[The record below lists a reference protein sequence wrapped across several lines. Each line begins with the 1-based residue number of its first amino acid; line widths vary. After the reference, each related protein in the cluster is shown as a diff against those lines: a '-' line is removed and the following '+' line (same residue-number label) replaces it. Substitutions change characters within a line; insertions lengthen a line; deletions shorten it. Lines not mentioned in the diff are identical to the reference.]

1 MDDDFRRGRGRARD
15 WSEVRSL
22 WLAVAVVAL
31 VVVGLG
37 ALRLRSGTDAR
48 RLALPTAQVGPG
60 TTAPVVISSPPP
72 PPTPAPP
79 PATTPPPATAAHLGL
94 PVTAVGDSVTIDIQP
109 YLAARVPGVAVD
121 GAVSR
126 QWDTGVSILSGLRAR
141 GQLRPEVIVGLG
153 INGGVNPAQFDT
165 MMRAVAG
172 AKRVVFV
179 TVRLPR
185 SWQDQTNATL
195 RDGMAR
201 YPGTAVLAD
210 WYTLSANHPSWF
222 APDGV
227 HLQTAGAQA
236 MASLIAGSL

>member
-1 MDDDFRRGRGRARD
+1 MDEDFRRGRGRTRD

-31 VVVGLG
+31 VVVGVG
-37 ALRLRSGTDAR
+37 ALRLRSGTDSR
-48 RLALPTAQVGPG
+48 RVVLPTAQVGPG
-60 TTAPVVISSPPP
+60 TTAPVVTSAPPP
-72 PPTPAPP
+72 PSTPAPP
-79 PATTPPPATAAHLGL
+79 PSTAPPPTTAAHLGL

-109 YLAARVPGVAVD
+109 YLAALVPGVAVD

-126 QWDTGVSILSGLRAR
+126 QWETGVNILSGLRAR

-153 INGGVNPAQFDT
+153 INGGVTPAQFDT

-172 AKRVVFV
+172 ARRVVFT

-195 RDGMAR
+195 RDGVER

>member
-1 MDDDFRRGRGRARD
+1 MDQDFGRGRGKARHLR
-15 WSEVRSL
+15 EVRSL

-31 VVVGLG
+31 VLVGLS
-37 ALRLRSGTDAR
+37 ALRLRSGTDPR
-48 RLALPTAQVGPG
+48 HVVLPTAQVGG
-60 TTAPVVISSPPP
+60 TTAPVVTSAPQP
-72 PPTPAPP
+72 PPTTAAPP
-79 PATTPPPATAAHLGL
+79 TTPAHLGL
-94 PVTAVGDSVTIDIQP
+94 PVTAVGDSVMADIQP
-109 YLAARVPGVAVD
+109 YLAALVPGVAVD

-126 QWDTGVSILSGLRAR
+126 AWDTGATILSGLQAR

-153 INGGVNPAQFDT
+153 INGGVTPAQFDA

-195 RDGMAR
+195 RDGVAR
-201 YPGTAVLAD
+201 YQGTAVLAD
-210 WYTLSANHPSWF
+210 WYILSANQPSWF

-227 HLQTAGAQA
+227 HLQAAGAQA
-236 MASLIAGSL
+236 MASLVASRL